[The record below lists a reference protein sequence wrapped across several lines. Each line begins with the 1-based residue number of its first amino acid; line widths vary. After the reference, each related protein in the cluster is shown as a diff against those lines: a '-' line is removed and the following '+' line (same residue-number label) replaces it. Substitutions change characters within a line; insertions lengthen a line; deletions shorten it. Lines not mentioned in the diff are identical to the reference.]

1 MLQAQHARQGL
12 NLAAALLL
20 VLSFVPLRWSGWMMS
35 VGRLTQFFAAPIS
48 QPFAAV
54 SRWAAPATRDRDDE
68 LVSLLRTELEAA
80 RSLMLRHENENKRL
94 RDQIRELQHGIEL
107 NPGLPVRQVMAPVYG
122 TSADLSSGLLRVRAG
137 TAQDVDE
144 NAVATT
150 SGLQLVGR
158 VVSAGARTSSILP
171 ITSPKA
177 GPLRAMVMIDAT
189 ANGLVCTLTPQ
200 GDGTLRGPVED
211 RRDPA
216 TAQAI
221 QPQVGQQVRLS
232 DPDRWPAHSQML
244 LVGEVIRVEPAPD
257 QPLRAVVVV
266 APMVERLD
274 RVSEVVLRVSPMPDA
289 EPAGRRPG
297 R

>member
-20 VLSFVPLRWSGWMMS
+20 VLSFVPTRWSGWMTS

-54 SRWAAPATRDRDDE
+54 SRWAAPATRQHDDDF
-68 LVSLLRTELEAA
+68 VTMLRGELEAA
-80 RSLMLRHENENKRL
+80 RSMMLRHESENQRL
-94 RDQIRELQHGIEL
+94 RSQIRELQHGIEL

-122 TSADLSSGLLRVRAG
+122 TSSDLSSGMLRVRAG
-137 TAQDVDE
+137 TAQEVDE

-158 VVSAGARTSSILP
+158 IVSAGARTSTVLP

-177 GPLRAMVMIDAT
+177 GPVRAMVMIDAT
-189 ANGLVCTLTPQ
+189 ANGLVCTLTPV

-211 RRDPA
+211 RRDPT
-216 TAQAI
+216 TAQAV

-244 LVGEVIRVEPAPD
+244 LVGEVVKVEPAPD
-257 QPLRAVVVV
+257 QPLRAIVVV
-266 APMVERLD
+266 APMIERLD
-274 RVSEVVLRVSPMPDA
+274 RISEVVLRISPSPDA
-289 EPAGRRPG
+289 EPAGRRTG

>member
-20 VLSFVPLRWSGWMMS
+20 VLSFVPTRWSGWMTS

-54 SRWAAPATRDRDDE
+54 SRWAAPATRQHDDD
-68 LVSLLRTELEAA
+68 LVTMLRGELEAA
-80 RSLMLRHENENKRL
+80 RSMMLRHESENQRL
-94 RDQIRELQHGIEL
+94 RSQIRELQHGIEL

-122 TSADLSSGLLRVRAG
+122 TSSDLSSGMLRVRAG
-137 TAQDVDE
+137 TAQEVDE

-158 VVSAGARTSSILP
+158 IVSAGARTSTVLP

-177 GPLRAMVMIDAT
+177 GPVRAMVMIDAT
-189 ANGLVCTLTPQ
+189 ANGLVCTLTPV

-211 RRDPA
+211 RRDPT
-216 TAQAI
+216 TALAV

-244 LVGEVIRVEPAPD
+244 LVGEVVKVEPAPD
-257 QPLRAVVVV
+257 QPLRAIVVV
-266 APMVERLD
+266 APMIERLD
-274 RVSEVVLRVSPMPDA
+274 RISEVVLRISPSPDA
-289 EPAGRRPG
+289 EPAGRRTG